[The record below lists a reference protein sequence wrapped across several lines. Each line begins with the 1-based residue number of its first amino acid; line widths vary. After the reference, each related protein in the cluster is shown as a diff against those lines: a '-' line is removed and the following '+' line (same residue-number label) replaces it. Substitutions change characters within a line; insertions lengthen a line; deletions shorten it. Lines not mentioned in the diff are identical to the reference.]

1 AIIARQPRTDER
13 VFPGSLVA
21 WRGRLRRAW
30 TKVCKDA
37 GIANMRLHDLRHS
50 YASTLAN
57 MGVSLQVVGKLLGH
71 SKATTTQRYAH
82 LYDETL
88 RVATD
93 RAGEAI
99 TASRNPPAPVVPIK
113 RGA

>member
-1 AIIARQPRTDER
+1 RAGEF
-13 VFPGSLVA
+13 VFPGSTTQH
-21 WRGRLRRAW
+21 RGRLRRAW
-30 TKVCKDA
+30 EAICKDA
-37 GIANMRLHDLRHS
+37 GITNMRLHDLRHS
-50 YASTLAN
+50 YASVLAN

-71 SKATTTQRYAH
+71 SKATTTQRYSH

-99 TASRNPPAPVVPIK
+99 TASRNPPAPAPPIK